1 MGSINRRLKY
11 GRRER
16 LEYFIPFPSLLF
28 IFSQISPPPPPLLPW
43 ALPSM
48 APCLIL
54 CNSFLFCLLPADSKN
69 EASGASTSLVHSF
82 ILRIILNS
90 YVKSCCIKV
99 SLLNHLFNSPEW
111 DDRVSSLF
119 TICSY
124 LSSLCNL
131 YDPPQ
136 FCLCLILC
144 LPLFQSTNFLFQI
157 TYSFELGVTKT
168 FNILSHTLYSLFI
181 NLPNLDFQRFS
192 WLIMQ

>member
-1 MGSINRRLKY
+1 MGGEKGWSILSLFLPCFLFLARSHHHHHHFCHELFP
-11 GRRER
+11 
-16 LEYFIPFPSLLF
+16 LWLHVSSCAIPS
-28 IFSQISPPPPPLLPW
+28 FSV
-43 ALPSM
+43 
-48 APCLIL
+48 
-54 CNSFLFCLLPADSKN
+54 SFLRTVKMKPL
-69 EASGASTSLVHSF
+69 GASTSLVHSF

-157 TYSFELGVTKT
+157 TYSFEFGVTKT